1 MYGLKYSLKPLIAGA
16 EKQQSADE
24 NPALIAE
31 GLIEGS
37 GSRAPA
43 RLREAPAACSPRG
56 EGQTLWPISGV
67 GIRPGLAVTAM
78 KAVSVTERA
87 RLRCL
92 GLPSVL
98 TASLA

>member
-37 GSRAPA
+37 G
-43 RLREAPAACSPRG
+43 C
-56 EGQTLWPISGV
+56 
-67 GIRPGLAVTAM
+67 
-78 KAVSVTERA
+78 
-87 RLRCL
+87 
-92 GLPSVL
+92 
-98 TASLA
+98 